1 VARVAWRLVRCHGAS
16 STFETLMT
24 RRDLTITLLRAAIDS
39 RRYPVFGIRF
49 PLDSCYKPRSCHQWR
64 EYLKSVNAFVGHNM
78 SNGHVVQRSFELFDP
93 YLMVRGMRWLTHFL
107 SCLLLSEIRSV
118 SRFQASR
125 PLEIERG
132 LACPVAHNTWGFA
145 FQPTNLYA
153 IESAL
158 PFLIRADAWYTKMMI
173 SRGKIGYADGSYP
186 GRLRPQA
193 IQPDTRS

>member
-93 YLMVRGMRWLTHFL
+93 YLMVRGMRSRRMADTFL
-107 SCLLLSEIRSV
+107 VVPSALRNPKRFKVPSEP
-118 SRFQASR
+118 ASR
-125 PLEIERG
+125 
-132 LACPVAHNTWGFA
+132 
-145 FQPTNLYA
+145 
-153 IESAL
+153 
-158 PFLIRADAWYTKMMI
+158 D
-173 SRGKIGYADGSYP
+173 
-186 GRLRPQA
+186 
-193 IQPDTRS
+193 